1 MGPSKGKPQL
11 PGIVRSGRVVGG
23 GDTGGGE
30 DRGDCDDDGTP
41 GDMLIVMDMVDA
53 SSSSVFSVYVFC
65 QE

>member
-30 DRGDCDDDGTP
+30 DRGDCDDGTP
-41 GDMLIVMDMVDA
+41 GDMLILMDMVDA
-53 SSSSVFSVYVFC
+53 SSSSVFFVSVFC